1 MSDEHSM
8 VDAAR
13 KYMNMGLIEDAFD
26 ELVTHLDLFPQD
38 IEAWLLTAQVA
49 PDDVTA
55 IEALEQVLALQ
66 PGHPDALDMLES
78 LQNELD
84 DDDSDDEPL
93 EI

>member
-55 IEALEQVLALQ
+55 IEALEQILALQ
-66 PGHPDALDMLES
+66 PGHPEALEMLES
-78 LQNELD
+78 LQNELED
-84 DDDSDDEPL
+84 DDELDEDVEL
-93 EI
+93 